1 MTDQSTKA
9 TAHYVSGDLY
19 FEDFAPGQ
27 RFLSPALTMTESA
40 IIEFALGYDPQP
52 FHISRTDAEQHPFGQ
67 LFASGI
73 HTFSVLFRLFWE
85 SRLLARCAYA
95 GAGIDNMRW
104 LKPVFPGDTLHGEF
118 EVLSVT
124 PSRSKPEI
132 GALVLRHQAVNQ
144 HGDTVLALDCTHLI
158 KRRHGAAD
166 ETVEV

>member
-1 MTDQSTKA
+1 MTEQSPKT
-9 TAHYVSGDLY
+9 TAQFVSGDLY
-19 FEDFAPGQ
+19 FEDFEPGQ
-27 RFLSPALTMTESA
+27 RFLSPAITLTESA

-52 FHISRTDAEQHPFGQ
+52 FHISRTDAEKHAFGQ

-85 SRLLARCAYA
+85 SRVLAKCAYA

-104 LKPVFPGDTLHGEF
+104 LKPVFPEDTLHGEF
-118 EVLSVT
+118 EVLSVS

-132 GALVLRHQAVNQ
+132 GALVLRHEAVNQ
-144 HGDTVLALDCTHLI
+144 HGDVVLALDCTHLI
-158 KRRHGAAD
+158 KRRDGGAP